1 MTRSTSYISWYSKI
15 EIIEM
20 LPLLNRETIETT
32 TEKNKKKTLNTSDA
46 IWQVQ
51 IFNFRIV

>member
-15 EIIEM
+15 EFIET

-32 TEKNKKKTLNTSDA
+32 TEKKKNTLNTSDA